1 MTENEI
7 KALNWIRN
15 IKNDIVLLREES
27 ILTIEEKLGS
37 VPIFLRNEINVNAQI
52 IERSLTELD
61 EYRSIGTVSE
71 CQEAVE
77 KKKEK
82 KPIEE
87 KGVYAS
93 GQSDYICP
101 SCGDSVIILDP
112 ECQAYKLGYCASCGQ
127 HLDWT
132 GNP

>member
-1 MTENEI
+1 MTESEI
-7 KALNWIRN
+7 KALNWMRHIRN
-15 IKNDIVLLREES
+15 DTLLLNEES
-27 ILTIEEKLGS
+27 VETLEKQFGSIETF
-37 VPIFLRNEINVNAQI
+37 IRNEINVNAQI

-71 CQEAVE
+71 CREAVE

-93 GQSDYICP
+93 GQSDYVCP

-112 ECQAYKLGYCASCGQ
+112 ECQAYKLRYCASCGQ

-132 GNP
+132 DTP